1 MAAWPAARGG
11 CAGVEPQDWTRV
23 LKPFATHRRVART
36 HLEGAV
42 AEAERR
48 GGEALRN
55 LVRVGWWVGLCLL
68 CGSLE
73 WAGKHPSLFLKKR
86 VSRNALIGSGAGCRS
101 GEWAAIWRRGVSDKF
116 VMTKTRDPPRNI

>member
-1 MAAWPAARGG
+1 MAAWTAARGG
-11 CAGVEPQDWTRV
+11 CAGVEPLDWTRV

-68 CGSLE
+68 CGSLGGRE
-73 WAGKHPSLFLKKR
+73 NTLAF
-86 VSRNALIGSGAGCRS
+86 
-101 GEWAAIWRRGVSDKF
+101 
-116 VMTKTRDPPRNI
+116 